1 MTDSSWIT
9 ITVGGAAAGATVAAL
24 TYASA
29 ATSTR
34 VLASGSSIT
43 FNAIGELLGLGANY
57 FGSPAVASTVK
68 IMAHAAG
75 KTTEEMIRSGGQTAA
90 SGTAVLAG
98 ALTALTITIG
108 TRVIEYSIEYGG
120 KISKEVAH
128 QLSEAYLKY
137 KIAHSKF
144 DENTPVEE
152 LDDQD
157 WVILHLPS
165 AEPVSAE

>member
-24 TYASA
+24 TYAGA

-34 VLASGSSIT
+34 VLATGSSIT
-43 FNAIGELLGLGANY
+43 LNALGELIGLGAGY
-57 FGSPAVASTVK
+57 FGSPVAASTVR

-75 KTTEEMIRSGGQTAA
+75 KTSEETIRSGGQTVAA
-90 SGTAVLAG
+90 GTAVLAG

-137 KIAHSKF
+137 KIAHTKF
-144 DENTPVEE
+144 DESTPVEE
-152 LDDQD
+152 LEDQD
-157 WVILHLPS
+157 WIILQLPS
-165 AEPVSAE
+165 RDPVSAE